1 MQFKF
6 NNNNNHKIPNNPIVA
21 VMQNDF
27 EYNKVPIS
35 KKRKK
40 STLDSSAYYNQP
52 KEKLFIIIPV
62 DV

>member
-40 STLDSSAYYNQP
+40 STLDSSAYYNS
-52 KEKLFIIIPV
+52 KKNYL
-62 DV
+62 